1 MSQIPTELRYSAEH
15 QWVRLQE
22 DGTAQ
27 IGITDTAQNALG
39 DIVFIELPAV
49 GATFAAGE
57 QAALVESVKSASDV
71 YCPIA
76 GEVVAVNG
84 VLDGSPETVN
94 ESPYDAGWFF
104 VIRPA
109 QVQDIETLLTAE
121 QYRALNG

>member
-49 GATFAAGE
+49 GATFAEGE

-121 QYRALNG
+121 QYRALNS

>member
-22 DGTAQ
+22 DGTAK

-76 GEVVAVNG
+76 GEVMAVNG

-104 VIRPA
+104 VIRPT
-109 QVQDIETLLTAE
+109 QVQDIETLLRAD
-121 QYRALNG
+121 QYRALNS

>member
-109 QVQDIETLLTAE
+109 QVQAIETLLTAD
-121 QYRALNG
+121 QYRALNS

>member
-1 MSQIPTELRYSAEH
+1 MSQIPTELRYSVEH

-27 IGITDTAQNALG
+27 IGITDTAQTALG

-109 QVQDIETLLTAE
+109 QVQDIETLLTAD
-121 QYRALNG
+121 QYRALNS

>member
-1 MSQIPTELRYSAEH
+1 MSQILTELRYSAEH

-109 QVQDIETLLTAE
+109 QVQDIEMLLTAE
-121 QYRALNG
+121 QYRALNS

>member
-27 IGITDTAQNALG
+27 IGITDTAQTALG

-104 VIRPA
+104 VIRPT
-109 QVQDIETLLTAE
+109 QVQDIETLLTAD
-121 QYRALNG
+121 QYRALNS

>member
-84 VLDGSPETVN
+84 ALDGSPETVN

-104 VIRPA
+104 VIRPT

-121 QYRALNG
+121 QYRALNS

>member
-15 QWVRLQE
+15 QWVWLQE

-121 QYRALNG
+121 QYRALNS

>member
-1 MSQIPTELRYSAEH
+1 MSQIPTELHYSAEH

-27 IGITDTAQNALG
+27 IGITDTAQNAL
-39 DIVFIELPAV
+39 
-49 GATFAAGE
+49 ATFAAGE

-76 GEVVAVNG
+76 GEVMAVNG

-109 QVQDIETLLTAE
+109 QVQDIETLLTAD
-121 QYRALNG
+121 QYRALNS

>member
-104 VIRPA
+104 VIRPT
-109 QVQDIETLLTAE
+109 QVQDIETLLTAD
-121 QYRALNG
+121 QYRALIS

>member
-84 VLDGSPETVN
+84 VLDGSPEIVN

-109 QVQDIETLLTAE
+109 QVQDIETLLTAD
-121 QYRALNG
+121 QYRALNS

>member
-15 QWVRLQE
+15 EWVRLQE

-84 VLDGSPETVN
+84 ALDGSPETVN

-121 QYRALNG
+121 QYRALNS

>member
-94 ESPYDAGWFF
+94 ESPYAAGWFF

-109 QVQDIETLLTAE
+109 QVQDIETLLTAD
-121 QYRALNG
+121 QYRALNS

>member
-121 QYRALNG
+121 QYHALNS

>member
-27 IGITDTAQNALG
+27 IGITDTAQTALG

-76 GEVVAVNG
+76 GEVMAVNG

-121 QYRALNG
+121 QYRALNS

>member
-1 MSQIPTELRYSAEH
+1 MSQITTELRYSAEH

-109 QVQDIETLLTAE
+109 QVQDIETLLTAD
-121 QYRALNG
+121 QYRALNS

>member
-1 MSQIPTELRYSAEH
+1 MSQIPTELHYSAEH

-76 GEVVAVNG
+76 GEVMAVNG

-121 QYRALNG
+121 QYRALNS

>member
-104 VIRPA
+104 VIRPT
-109 QVQDIETLLTAE
+109 QVQDIETLLTAG
-121 QYRALNG
+121 QYRALNS

>member
-27 IGITDTAQNALG
+27 IGITDIAQNALG

-49 GATFAAGE
+49 GATFAEGE

-94 ESPYDAGWFF
+94 ELPYDAGWFF

-121 QYRALNG
+121 QYRALNS

>member
-76 GEVVAVNG
+76 GEVLAVNG

-104 VIRPA
+104 VIRPV

-121 QYRALNG
+121 QYRALNS

>member
-76 GEVVAVNG
+76 GEVMAVNG

-109 QVQDIETLLTAE
+109 QVQDIETLLTAD
-121 QYRALNG
+121 QYRALNS

>member
-1 MSQIPTELRYSAEH
+1 MSQILTELRYSAEH

-109 QVQDIETLLTAE
+109 QVQDIETLLTAD
-121 QYRALNG
+121 QYRALNS

>member
-104 VIRPA
+104 IIRPT
-109 QVQDIETLLTAE
+109 QVQDIETLLTAD
-121 QYRALNG
+121 QYRALNS

>member
-1 MSQIPTELRYSAEH
+1 MSQIPTELHYSAEH

-27 IGITDTAQNALG
+27 IGITDTAQTALG

-121 QYRALNG
+121 QYRALNS

>member
-84 VLDGSPETVN
+84 VLDSSPETVN

-121 QYRALNG
+121 QYRALNS

>member
-94 ESPYDAGWFF
+94 ESPYDVGWFF

-109 QVQDIETLLTAE
+109 QVQDIETLLTAD
-121 QYRALNG
+121 QYRALNS

>member
-76 GEVVAVNG
+76 GEVLAVNG

-109 QVQDIETLLTAE
+109 QVQDIETLLTAD
-121 QYRALNG
+121 QYRALNS

>member
-49 GATFAAGE
+49 GATCAAGE

-104 VIRPA
+104 VIRPT

-121 QYRALNG
+121 QYRALNS

>member
-27 IGITDTAQNALG
+27 IGITDIAQNALG

-109 QVQDIETLLTAE
+109 QVQDIETLLTAD
-121 QYRALNG
+121 QYRALNS

>member
-109 QVQDIETLLTAE
+109 QVQDIDTLLTAE
-121 QYRALNG
+121 QYRALNS

>member
-49 GATFAAGE
+49 GATFASGE

-109 QVQDIETLLTAE
+109 QVQDIETLLTAD
-121 QYRALNG
+121 QYRALNS

>member
-104 VIRPA
+104 VIRPT

-121 QYRALNG
+121 QYRALNS

>member
-109 QVQDIETLLTAE
+109 QVQDIETLLTAD
-121 QYRALNG
+121 QYRALNS

>member
-15 QWVRLQE
+15 QWVLLQE

-121 QYRALNG
+121 QYRALNS

>member
-1 MSQIPTELRYSAEH
+1 MSQIPTELRYRAEH

-109 QVQDIETLLTAE
+109 QVQDIETLLTAD
-121 QYRALNG
+121 QYRALNS

>member
-94 ESPYDAGWFF
+94 ETPYDAGWFF
-104 VIRPA
+104 VIRPV
-109 QVQDIETLLTAE
+109 QVQDIETLLTAD
-121 QYRALNG
+121 QYRALNS

>member
-76 GEVVAVNG
+76 GEVMAVNG
-84 VLDGSPETVN
+84 ALDGSPETVN

-121 QYRALNG
+121 QYRALNS

>member
-84 VLDGSPETVN
+84 ALDGSPETVN

-121 QYRALNG
+121 QYRALNS

>member
-76 GEVVAVNG
+76 GEVIAVNG

-104 VIRPA
+104 VIRPT
-109 QVQDIETLLTAE
+109 QVQDIETLLMAD
-121 QYRALNG
+121 QYRALNS

>member
-27 IGITDTAQNALG
+27 IGITDTAQSALG

-104 VIRPA
+104 VIRLA
-109 QVQDIETLLTAE
+109 QVQDIETLLTAD
-121 QYRALNG
+121 QYRALNS